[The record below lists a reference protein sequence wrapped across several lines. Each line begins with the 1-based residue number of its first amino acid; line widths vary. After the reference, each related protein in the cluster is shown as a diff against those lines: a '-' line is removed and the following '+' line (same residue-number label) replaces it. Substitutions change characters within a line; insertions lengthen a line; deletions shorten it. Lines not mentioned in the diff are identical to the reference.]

1 MTITTNDKGETIVS
15 FEEELEELRKTGF
28 TNEQV
33 AAIWKLVSRVSV
45 RLLAKE
51 GEIKDDTI

>member
-33 AAIWKLVSRVSV
+33 VAIWKLVSRVSV
-45 RLLAKE
+45 EVAERLGRRAS
-51 GEIKDDTI
+51 I